1 MLDASKVLG
10 HITGKSKPNRE
21 EDEDWAFIDSRV
33 KSCFYFT
40 WDPSLF
46 TNYHYLLMHYKRY
59 MGQPSW
65 VFHNNKMP

>member
-40 WDPSLF
+40 
-46 TNYHYLLMHYKRY
+46 
-59 MGQPSW
+59 
-65 VFHNNKMP
+65 